1 MEDLSQFLE
10 EAIERAALSPMRSN
24 VLKWTRKLPQTRGW
38 YWCSRGDGLHRMI
51 VSVYPAEGKM
61 FARSTDG
68 VTRRISSLAQVYPL
82 WAGPILAPE
91 EQDE

>member
-1 MEDLSQFLE
+1 
-10 EAIERAALSPMRSN
+10 MR
-24 VLKWTRKLPQTRGW
+24 WTHEPPTGKGW
-38 YWCSRGDGLHRMI
+38 YWCSKGDGLHRMI

-68 VTRRISSLAQVYPL
+68 VTRRISSLAQAYPL

-91 EQDE
+91 EGEE